1 MKNWQQI
8 FLIMLILFAVIG
20 AIFSGISTYDFVA
33 HLDRQIHPVT
43 CSFIPGLGSADTTG
57 TSGCYAVMMS
67 PYSSVL
73 RDRTWGG
80 VPIALASLSVFVYL
94 IFMSVDILLRRAL
107 RRPIES
113 AYCIAA
119 TSLPMVV
126 SLVYLMISISVIG
139 DLCET
144 CVGIYVASLGCFVAA
159 ILAHREASKGQE
171 DEEESTQKISWLRY
185 GLSFF
190 EGVAFVTIPI
200 VIFLYLKPAYTEE
213 QSQCGELINKED
225 RYGIRLKIHSAPR
238 GAQAIELVDPLCPA
252 CKALRD
258 RLAAN
263 ELITN
268 LDLEA
273 VVFPLDKSCN
283 WMVNKTLHPGACAVS
298 EAMLCA
304 NKDAAQ
310 VLDWAFD
317 NNQELREIAAADPT
331 GKKIYKKIKEEFPSI
346 AHCVDRPEVKSRVN
360 RSLRWIVS
368 NAAPVTTPQIYIEG
382 KKICDEDT
390 DLGLEFVLKRMLA
403 DHEQSSPKEQVTN

>member
-1 MKNWQQI
+1 
-8 FLIMLILFAVIG
+8 MLIIFAAIG
-20 AIFSGISTYDFVA
+20 AVFSGISTFDFIV

-43 CSFIPGLGSADTTG
+43 CSFIPGLGAPDTAG

-67 PYSSVL
+67 AYSSVF

-94 IFMSVDILLRRAL
+94 IFMSIDIIFRRAL
-107 RRPIES
+107 GRQNES

-139 DLCET
+139 DLCES
-144 CVGIYVASLGCFVAA
+144 CVGIYIASLGCFIAS
-159 ILAHREASKGQE
+159 ILAHREASRSL
-171 DEEESTQKISWLRY
+171 DVEEKTEKISWLRY

-200 VIFLYLKPAYTEE
+200 AIFLILKPAYTEE
-213 QSQCGELINKED
+213 HSRCGELINKED
-225 RYGIRLKIHSAPR
+225 KYGIRLKIHSAPQ
-238 GAQAIELVDPLCPA
+238 GAHAIELVDPLCPA
-252 CKALRD
+252 CKSLRD

-263 ELITN
+263 ELIAK
-268 LDLEA
+268 LDLDA
-273 VVFPLDKSCN
+273 VVFPLDKECN
-283 WMVNKTLHPGACAVS
+283 WMVNETLHPGACAVS

-304 NKDAAQ
+304 DKDASI

-317 NNQELREIAAADPT
+317 NNEELREIAAGDPS
-331 GKKIYKKIKEEFPSI
+331 GKAIYKRIKEEFPSI
-346 AHCVDRPEVKSRVN
+346 AHCVGKPAVKSKVN

-368 NAAPVTTPQIYIEG
+368 NAAPVTTPQIYING

-390 DLGLEFVLKRMLA
+390 DLGLEYVLKRLLKNFDKSEA
-403 DHEQSSPKEQVTN
+403 KDQVTK